1 MTEIAPKKSI
11 RKHRNRNAHIDG
23 LMRLANQAKNQS
35 EYGIARQIFAFLV
48 YRYFRVFA
56 NHGLILLE
64 SSRPQ
69 AMYIPSKL
77 KEWVRSA
84 YPESSCT
91 RSPYLDFTEYS
102 SFPKE
107 VKEVWGLVC
116 RSGGANLVTLLS
128 PCSDERLCIPTP
140 RLKGNARGILYVV
153 AQQVPRH
160 TSTRVTTPATPETQA
175 LFRDA
180 LRRRTSEKDMAR
192 AVRHILK
199 PKEKK

>member
-1 MTEIAPKKSI
+1 MTEIAPKKSK

-23 LMRLANQAKNQS
+23 LMRLANQAKNHS
-35 EYGIARQIFAFLV
+35 EYGVARQIFAFLV

-84 YPESSCT
+84 YPMSSCT

-180 LRRRTSEKDMAR
+180 LRRRTSEQDMAR

-199 PKEKK
+199 PKK

>member
-1 MTEIAPKKSI
+1 MSETAPKKLK
-11 RKHRNRNAHIDG
+11 RKHRNRDAHIDA
-23 LMRLANQAKNQS
+23 LMRLANQAKNHS
-35 EYGIARQIFAFLV
+35 EYGVASQIFAFLV

-69 AMYIPSKL
+69 AMFIPSKL
-77 KEWVRSA
+77 KEWIRRA

-102 SFPKE
+102 SFPQE

-116 RSGGANLVTLLS
+116 RSGRANLVTLLS

-160 TSTRVTTPATPETQA
+160 TSARVTTPATPETQA

-180 LRRRTSEKDMAR
+180 IRRRTSEKDMAR